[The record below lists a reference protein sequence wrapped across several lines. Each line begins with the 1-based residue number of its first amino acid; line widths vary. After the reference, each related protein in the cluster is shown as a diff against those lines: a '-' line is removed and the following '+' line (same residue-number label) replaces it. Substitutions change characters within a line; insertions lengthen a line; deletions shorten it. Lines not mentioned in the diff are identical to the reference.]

1 MDTTIFRVGARNEE
15 RRRELNIRPE
25 QILLLYVGRFAQEK
39 NLYTLVRAI
48 ELIEDA
54 WPGKY
59 RLHFIGEGSLGT
71 DLIRISR
78 GQPSVT
84 VQPYVS
90 DPNELARN
98 YRAADIFVHPGIH
111 ETFGLVTLEAQA
123 CALPVIGIRG
133 TFMDRLAF
141 NGLDHWAAENSAE
154 SLAIAILKFSTC
166 RNGGFRMT
174 HEQLSCG

>member
-1 MDTTIFRVGARNEE
+1 M
-15 RRRELNIRPE
+15 
-25 QILLLYVGRFAQEK
+25 
-39 NLYTLVRAI
+39 
-48 ELIEDA
+48 
-54 WPGKY
+54 
-59 RLHFIGEGSLGT
+59 
-71 DLIRISR
+71 
-78 GQPSVT
+78 
-84 VQPYVS
+84 QPYVS

-154 SLAIAILKFSTC
+154 SLAIAILKFSTLPMREMGTAAANIAHC
-166 RNGGFRMT
+166 QYSWPTVFGRLFEIYET
-174 HEQLSCG
+174 VLES